1 MFILCFLFIVFKKFR
16 LHITR
21 ISFFCR
27 LLHSRFG
34 CFRSPSNSEKM
45 WNLWQ
50 TILLFEDTE
59 NSEKFCRQPQ
69 HDVKNSELPGG
80 FSKGFELIQI
90 VLPVFPTL
98 VSLLLSG
105 FDPLGAR
112 ESQNFRFDKFVT
124 IWRFK
129 LKINDLY

>member
-1 MFILCFLFIVFKKFR
+1 MFILCFLFIVFKKFQ

-59 NSEKFCRQPQ
+59 NSGKFCRQPQ
-69 HDVKNSELPGG
+69 HNVKNSELPGG

-90 VLPVFPTL
+90 VLSVLGL
-98 VSLLLSG
+98 VLSVRVRVPDAVG
-105 FDPLGAR
+105 ELAPQRFRPLGG
-112 ESQNFRFDKFVT
+112 EGKSEF
-124 IWRFK
+124 
-129 LKINDLY
+129 